1 MQSMPKPR
9 LSLAGKQR
17 LTERAGGKC
26 EYCRSRLNFSPNP
39 SSVEHILPISKGGD
53 SAEDNLAL
61 SCQGCN
67 NKKYTKT
74 TAVDPESGKRVPLFH
89 PRRDQWSEHFRW
101 SDDSLLIIGITPTGR
116 ASIKSLDLNREGVI
130 NFRRLLVVFGVHPS
144 G

>member
-1 MQSMPKPR
+1 M
-9 LSLAGKQR
+9 
-17 LTERAGGKC
+17 
-26 EYCRSRLNFSPNP
+26 
-39 SSVEHILPISKGGD
+39 PISKGGD